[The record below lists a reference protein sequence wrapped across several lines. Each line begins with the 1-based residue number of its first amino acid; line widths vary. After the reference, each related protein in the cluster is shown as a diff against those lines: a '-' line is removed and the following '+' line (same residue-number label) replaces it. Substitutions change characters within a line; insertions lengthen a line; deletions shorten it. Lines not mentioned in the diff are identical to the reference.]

1 MFCRLRFLVL
11 WSLMQFI
18 LGCEGDQGRHEL
30 SGSTMGTAW
39 NLSYYAS
46 PENRSSEPEV
56 VRLKVEDRLL
66 YLNDILSSYVDDSE
80 ISRLNALPSGK
91 YTSISPELIEVFKVA
106 LRISK
111 LTNGIYDISISPL
124 VELWGFGSSLPRF
137 DIPSI
142 EEIAAK
148 RSLVGLD
155 SIIIDEENN
164 TILKSSARS
173 FDLSSLGKGYAVD
186 VISDD
191 LKNLGISN
199 FLFEIGGE
207 IFASGT
213 PAEDRL
219 WKVAVRSP
227 LPNSSGISKIFSLS
241 EVAVATSGDYQ
252 NFFEHQNIRYSH
264 IIDPTTG
271 FPVQRDLVSATVI
284 SNDAMTADAFATAF
298 ILLGSEKAI
307 ALANQRNLAVYLIK
321 KDGDKYI
328 ELMSSK
334 LLNYLEI

>member
-1 MFCRLRFLVL
+1 MFYRLRFLVVWAL
-11 WSLMQFI
+11 TQVTV
-18 LGCEGDQGRHEL
+18 GCEVDQGRHEL

-39 NLSYYAS
+39 NLLYYAPS
-46 PENRSSEPEV
+46 EKSSYQPEVLRLKIENR
-56 VRLKVEDRLL
+56 LL
-66 YLNDILSSYVDDSE
+66 HLNDILSNYVHDSE

-91 YTSISPELIEVFKVA
+91 YTSISPDLIEVFKVA
-106 LRISK
+106 QRISK

-124 VELWGFGSSLPRF
+124 VELWGFGLSLPRL

-142 EEIAAK
+142 EEISAK
-148 RSLVGLD
+148 RLLVGLD

-191 LKNLGISN
+191 LKNMGISN

-207 IFASGT
+207 IFASGA

-219 WKVAVRSP
+219 WQVAVRNP

-241 EVAVATSGDYQ
+241 GVAVATSGDYQ

-264 IIDPTTG
+264 IIDPNTG

-284 SNDAMTADAFATAF
+284 SNSAMTADAFATAL

-307 ALANQRNLAVYLIK
+307 ALANQGNLAVYLIK
-321 KDGDKYI
+321 KDDEKYI